1 MHYLLIAALV
11 GIAVIAASFWFI
23 KVRKEKFTMKLYR
36 PTYKT
41 KIPATTWDPADVL
54 TAVIPRGKG
63 KSPALAV
70 ELGDYRRF
78 NRI

>member
-11 GIAVIAASFWFI
+11 VAVVAASFWWI

-36 PTYKT
+36 PDYRTN
-41 KIPATTWDPADVL
+41 IPANTWDPADTL
-54 TAVIPRGKG
+54 TAVMPQGKG

-70 ELGDYRRF
+70 ELGSYRRF